1 MANKAFNLNY
11 FHGPYSHAMQPI
23 DCLMHACIPIGDYS
37 PPQDSNVEDLLN
49 PSNPDSRH
57 YVHDRCQT
65 DRLDEEA
72 QMNYASFAIEVT
84 ELLTKRKLSV
94 NKLILAWSF
103 LDRSKVPQAIREA
116 KDITSFVQ
124 ALRQHQ
130 TWFNYGGLMFLATHF
145 GGKEGKKLVKFYEG
159 QLKHN
164 VNERIKTQEVPMKAS
179 MLTMKLNW
187 KNYNEQDLVN
197 FRNTLARVLKR
208 GPHEF
213 VLKSVREGCVELD
226 YIIPSDLCESIGSL
240 GVTTELSEKHG
251 VMTIYIDG

>member
-1 MANKAFNLNY
+1 
-11 FHGPYSHAMQPI
+11 
-23 DCLMHACIPIGDYS
+23 
-37 PPQDSNVEDLLN
+37 
-49 PSNPDSRH
+49 
-57 YVHDRCQT
+57 
-65 DRLDEEA
+65 
-72 QMNYASFAIEVT
+72 MNYASFAIEVT
-84 ELLTKRKLSV
+84 ELLTKRKMKV

-103 LDRSKVPQAIREA
+103 LDKSTEVPQAVREA

-130 TWFNYGGLMFLATHF
+130 NWFNYGGLMFLATRF
-145 GGKEGKKLVKFYEG
+145 GGKEGKKLVKLYEG

-164 VNERIKTQEVPMKAS
+164 VNERIKTQEVPMDAS
-179 MLTMKLNW
+179 ILTMKLNLR
-187 KNYNEQDLVN
+187 KYNDQDLVN

-240 GVTTELSEKHG
+240 GVTTELSEKHR
-251 VMTIYIDG
+251 VMTIYIDE